1 MTTNV
6 AEFSIKY
13 ELDKYNLFENDSWVV
28 SLRPQQKTPFSML
41 LSLKKDKFQ
50 LRDLDTQETKELQEC
65 FAFIEKLCYD
75 TLGVDKLN
83 YLCLMMIDSII
94 HYHVFP
100 RFKNEIQIENHILKD
115 IYFPG
120 PVDIIDDYS
129 LNTEIVEKYLKY
141 LLKNK

>member
-6 AEFSIKY
+6 AEFSVKY
-13 ELDKYNLFENDSWVV
+13 ELDKYNLFENDSWIV

-50 LRDLDTQETKELQEC
+50 LRDLDAQETNELQEC
-65 FAFIEKLCYD
+65 FTFIEKLCYD
-75 TLGVDKLN
+75 TLGADKLN

-100 RFKNEIQIENHILKD
+100 RFKNELVLNHLRLKD
-115 IYFPG
+115 VYFPK
-120 PVDIIDDYS
+120 PVELLDDHSIDIDPIF
-129 LNTEIVEKYLKY
+129 NYLKSI
-141 LLKNK
+141 